1 LEGHTTK
8 RLISNK
14 KRYSGAAHR
23 LRLFSRADANLL
35 SHQLKATQNLDDIFA
50 IGAAEIVIDM
60 LTRSRRA
67 IIRPR
72 IEVFM
77 TWRSRII
84 ALVAIAIGACS
95 DHSHAGALSIP
106 HPDSSSAR
114 VEYFIKQPQGS
125 GPWPTVVV
133 LHGHQ
138 NIWSRPGGLQFV
150 QWGVL
155 DKFAAR
161 GYLAVSVSL
170 PGFGNSD
177 GPRDFAGPNTQH
189 AVSAV
194 IAKLKQDGLAKDDKI
209 LIQGISLGAVTAAL
223 IATQDPTI
231 AGMVLISGL
240 YDLTEFLKQPT
251 SLQTLLVKYALF
263 SETDGSAQAL
273 RARSALN
280 FTESIK
286 AAALILN
293 GAKDDRTDPDQ
304 AILLAE
310 RIKSQGARA
319 TAHVFSDYG
328 HEIPVSVRDPE
339 IDAFITEVLAP

>member
-1 LEGHTTK
+1 
-8 RLISNK
+8 
-14 KRYSGAAHR
+14 
-23 LRLFSRADANLL
+23 
-35 SHQLKATQNLDDIFA
+35 
-50 IGAAEIVIDM
+50 M
-60 LTRSRRA
+60 TR
-67 IIRPR
+67 P
-72 IEVFM
+72 
-77 TWRSRII
+77 
-84 ALVAIAIGACS
+84 
-95 DHSHAGALSIP
+95 
-106 HPDSSSAR
+106 
-114 VEYFIKQPQGS
+114 
-125 GPWPTVVV
+125 
-133 LHGHQ
+133 
-138 NIWSRPGGLQFV
+138 V

-194 IAKLKQDGLAKDDKI
+194 IAKLKQDGLAKGDKI

-240 YDLTEFLKQPT
+240 YDFTEFLKQPT

-280 FTESIK
+280 FNESIK
-286 AAALILN
+286 AAAHMFSRIMVTRFRFPCVIRRLMHLLQKSLPLRLTANWAMVRQTPRIL
-293 GAKDDRTDPDQ
+293 P
-304 AILLAE
+304 
-310 RIKSQGARA
+310 
-319 TAHVFSDYG
+319 
-328 HEIPVSVRDPE
+328 
-339 IDAFITEVLAP
+339 